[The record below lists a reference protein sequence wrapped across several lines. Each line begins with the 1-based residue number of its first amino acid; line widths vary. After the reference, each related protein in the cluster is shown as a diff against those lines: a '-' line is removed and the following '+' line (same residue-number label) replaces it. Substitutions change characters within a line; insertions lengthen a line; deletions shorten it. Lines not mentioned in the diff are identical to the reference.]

1 MRKSI
6 LLFVLFTLTSIPL
19 LLFAQGGYQVTGHI
33 ISAEDNQPMIGV
45 SVLEKGTTNGVI
57 TDINGNYSIT
67 VTKSPATLQF
77 SYVGMKTIDKQVTAS
92 TRINLTMEND
102 AQMVEEVVVVAYGVR
117 KKGTIAGSVSTVKA
131 EKMEDVPAPSFDQ
144 ALQGQAPGLMVL
156 SDSGEPSKAA
166 TFRIRGTNSINSGKD
181 PLFILD
187 GVAISSSDFNTI
199 SPNDIESIS
208 VLKDASST
216 SIYGAR
222 ASNGVVVITS
232 KRGRMG
238 EAAKVTFRTQLG
250 FSQLASKDW
259 DQMNTDERIQFEK
272 EVGLDKGQDYEK
284 LSKTN
289 INWLD
294 KVYNDTAPLQNYE
307 LSVNGGTEKLN
318 YYVSGSYYDQD
329 GIAVGSTFE
338 RVGFRANV
346 EAKANKWL
354 KIGTNSMLNYY
365 VSGSYYDQ
373 DGIAVGSTFERVGF
387 RANVEAKAN
396 KWLKIGTNSMFAYQE
411 VEQSDDGE
419 YALWAPISAS
429 FFMLPYWNPYK
440 EDGSLA
446 LQDDGSWKG
455 TTENPLAWMANNP
468 LSNKKYKLLSTFY
481 AEVTPVKNLTI
492 RSQLS
497 ADYGHTTSFYQSF
510 PSYKPN
516 NNYGGAQRSSFDM
529 LNLMIT
535 NTANYRFMLNDVH
548 SFNFMVGQEG
558 ENYHYEGF
566 QLTTRGQTNDILTNL
581 ASGSTASSWSD
592 PVTEYS
598 FLSFFARG
606 EYNYDDRYY
615 ADFSIRG
622 DGSSRFGTDNHCG
635 AFWSVGF
642 MWNLRKEKFMQKY
655 DWLTNAQIAVNTG
668 TSGNSSINNYE
679 HLALVSGG
687 YKYDN
692 ESGIAISQLGNE
704 ELSWESTWATNV
716 ALHLGFI
723 DRINLD
729 VEFYN
734 KKTTNMLMA
743 VPISYTSTGFGTRW
757 DNVGAMRNRGVE
769 INVGADVLRIKD
781 FKWNVNA
788 NVSYNKNEITEL
800 YNGVTEY
807 VASDTGRMV
816 AVGHPLGEFYLN
828 RYAGVNPINGDALWY
843 TKDGEITMEYNES
856 DKVMLG
862 KTHEAPWQ
870 GGFGTTLFWKGFSLS
885 AQFTWV
891 ADRWMLNNDRVFQES
906 NGLFSA
912 YNQSKRMLYDRWK
925 KPGDVTDIP
934 RYGVTPQL
942 DSRFLEDASFL
953 RLKNLMLSY
962 TFPQKWLKRTSFLN
976 SARIYAQGQ
985 NLLTFTNFTGMDPES
1000 TSNVYKA
1007 QYPMSRQFTFGLEVS
1022 F

>member
-354 KIGTNSMLNYY
+354 KIGTNSM
-365 VSGSYYDQ
+365 
-373 DGIAVGSTFERVGF
+373 
-387 RANVEAKAN
+387 
-396 KWLKIGTNSMFAYQE
+396 FAYQE

-622 DGSSRFGTDNHCG
+622 DGSSRFGTDNHWG

-843 TKDGEITMEYNES
+843 TKDGEITTEYNES

-870 GGFGTTLFWKGFSLS
+870 GGFGTTLSWKGFSLS

-925 KPGDVTDIP
+925 N
-934 RYGVTPQL
+934 R
-942 DSRFLEDASFL
+942 E
-953 RLKNLMLSY
+953 M
-962 TFPQKWLKRTSFLN
+962 
-976 SARIYAQGQ
+976 
-985 NLLTFTNFTGMDPES
+985 
-1000 TSNVYKA
+1000 
-1007 QYPMSRQFTFGLEVS
+1007 
-1022 F
+1022 

>member
-1 MRKSI
+1 MKNLTWQNPEQLFVAQELINKVKSKCCGIKVQVSKMRKSI

-354 KIGTNSMLNYY
+354 KIGTNSM
-365 VSGSYYDQ
+365 
-373 DGIAVGSTFERVGF
+373 
-387 RANVEAKAN
+387 
-396 KWLKIGTNSMFAYQE
+396 FAYQE

-622 DGSSRFGTDNHCG
+622 DGSSRFGTDNHWG

>member
-57 TDINGNYSIT
+57 TDMNGNYSIT
-67 VTKSPATLQF
+67 VTKSPAILQF
-77 SYVGMKTIDKQVTAS
+77 SYIGMKTMEKQVSAA
-92 TRINLTMEND
+92 TRMNLKMESD

-156 SDSGEPSKAA
+156 SESGEPSKAA

-238 EAAKVTFRTQLG
+238 EAAKITFRTQLG

-259 DQMNTDERIQFEK
+259 DQMDTNERIQFEK

-284 LSKTN
+284 LSKIN

-294 KVYNDTAPLQNYE
+294 KVYNDKAPLQNYE

-338 RVGFRANV
+338 RVNFRANV

-354 KIGTNSMLNYY
+354 KIGTN
-365 VSGSYYDQ
+365 
-373 DGIAVGSTFERVGF
+373 T
-387 RANVEAKAN
+387 
-396 KWLKIGTNSMFAYQE
+396 MFTYQE

-455 TTENPLAWMANNP
+455 TTENPLAWMENNP

-481 AEVTPVKNLTI
+481 AEATPIKNLTI

-497 ADYGHTTSFYQSF
+497 ADYGHTTSFYRSF

-516 NNYGGAQRSSFDM
+516 NNYGGAQRSSDM

-558 ENYHYEGF
+558 VDYHYEGF
-566 QLTTRGQTNDILTNL
+566 QVTTRGQTNDILTNL
-581 ASGSTASSWSD
+581 SSGSTASSWGD

-598 FLSFFARG
+598 FLSFFGRG

-615 ADFSIRG
+615 ADFSVRG
-622 DGSSRFGTDNHCG
+622 DGSSRFGTDKHWG

-655 DWLTNAQIAVNTG
+655 KWLTNAQIAINTG

-687 YKYDN
+687 YKYNN

-743 VPISYTSTGFGTRW
+743 VPISYTTSGFGTRW

-769 INVGADVLRIKD
+769 INVSADVLRIKD
-781 FKWNVNA
+781 FTWNVNA

-800 YNGVTEY
+800 YNGITEY

-828 RYAGVNPINGDALWY
+828 RYAGVNPTNGDALWY
-843 TKDGEITMEYNES
+843 TKDGEITTEYNES

-870 GGFGTTLFWKGFSLS
+870 GGFGTTLSWQGFSLS

-962 TFPQKWLKRTSFLN
+962 TFPQKWLQRTNFLS

-985 NLLTFTNFTGMDPES
+985 NLLTFTSFTGMDPES

>member
-57 TDINGNYSIT
+57 TDMNGNYSIT
-67 VTKSPATLQF
+67 VTKSPAILQF
-77 SYVGMKTIDKQVTAS
+77 SYIGMKTMEKQVSAA
-92 TRINLTMEND
+92 TRMNLKMESD

-156 SDSGEPSKAA
+156 SESGEPSKAA

-238 EAAKVTFRTQLG
+238 EAAKITFRTQLG

-259 DQMNTDERIQFEK
+259 DQMDTNERIQFEK

-284 LSKTN
+284 LSKIN

-294 KVYNDTAPLQNYE
+294 KVYNDKAPLQNYE

-338 RVGFRANV
+338 RVNFRANV

-354 KIGTNSMLNYY
+354 KIGTN
-365 VSGSYYDQ
+365 
-373 DGIAVGSTFERVGF
+373 T
-387 RANVEAKAN
+387 
-396 KWLKIGTNSMFAYQE
+396 MFTYQE

-455 TTENPLAWMANNP
+455 TTENPLAWMENNP

-481 AEVTPVKNLTI
+481 AEATPIKNLTI

-497 ADYGHTTSFYQSF
+497 ADYGHTTSFYRSF

-516 NNYGGAQRSSFDM
+516 NNYGGAQRSSYDM

-558 ENYHYEGF
+558 VDYHYEGF
-566 QLTTRGQTNDILTNL
+566 QVTTRGQTNDILTNL
-581 ASGSTASSWSD
+581 SSGSTASSWGD

-598 FLSFFARG
+598 FLSFFGRG

-615 ADFSIRG
+615 ADFSVRG
-622 DGSSRFGTDNHCG
+622 DGSSRFGTDKHWG

-655 DWLTNAQIAVNTG
+655 KWLTNAQIAINTG

-687 YKYDN
+687 YKYNN

-743 VPISYTSTGFGTRW
+743 VPISYTTSGFGTRW

-769 INVGADVLRIKD
+769 INVSADVLRIKD
-781 FKWNVNA
+781 FTWNVNA

-800 YNGVTEY
+800 YNGITEY

-828 RYAGVNPINGDALWY
+828 PLCR
-843 TKDGEITMEYNES
+843 S
-856 DKVMLG
+856 
-862 KTHEAPWQ
+862 
-870 GGFGTTLFWKGFSLS
+870 
-885 AQFTWV
+885 
-891 ADRWMLNNDRVFQES
+891 
-906 NGLFSA
+906 
-912 YNQSKRMLYDRWK
+912 QSY
-925 KPGDVTDIP
+925 
-934 RYGVTPQL
+934 
-942 DSRFLEDASFL
+942 
-953 RLKNLMLSY
+953 
-962 TFPQKWLKRTSFLN
+962 
-976 SARIYAQGQ
+976 
-985 NLLTFTNFTGMDPES
+985 
-1000 TSNVYKA
+1000 
-1007 QYPMSRQFTFGLEVS
+1007 
-1022 F
+1022 

>member
-6 LLFVLFTLTSIPL
+6 SLVCTLYSDKYPPVA
-19 LLFAQGGYQVTGHI
+19 FCAGGYQVTGHI

-354 KIGTNSMLNYY
+354 KIGTNSM
-365 VSGSYYDQ
+365 
-373 DGIAVGSTFERVGF
+373 
-387 RANVEAKAN
+387 
-396 KWLKIGTNSMFAYQE
+396 FAYQE

-429 FFMLPYWNPYK
+429 FFYVALLEPYK

-622 DGSSRFGTDNHCG
+622 DGSSRFGTDNHWG
-635 AFWSVGF
+635 AFCQSVLCGTF
-642 MWNLRKEKFMQKY
+642 VRRSSCKNMIGLLMRKLRLIQ
-655 DWLTNAQIAVNTG
+655 V
-668 TSGNSSINNYE
+668 
-679 HLALVSGG
+679 
-687 YKYDN
+687 
-692 ESGIAISQLGNE
+692 
-704 ELSWESTWATNV
+704 
-716 ALHLGFI
+716 
-723 DRINLD
+723 
-729 VEFYN
+729 
-734 KKTTNMLMA
+734 
-743 VPISYTSTGFGTRW
+743 
-757 DNVGAMRNRGVE
+757 
-769 INVGADVLRIKD
+769 
-781 FKWNVNA
+781 
-788 NVSYNKNEITEL
+788 
-800 YNGVTEY
+800 
-807 VASDTGRMV
+807 
-816 AVGHPLGEFYLN
+816 HPVILL
-828 RYAGVNPINGDALWY
+828 L
-843 TKDGEITMEYNES
+843 ITMS
-856 DKVMLG
+856 
-862 KTHEAPWQ
+862 
-870 GGFGTTLFWKGFSLS
+870 
-885 AQFTWV
+885 
-891 ADRWMLNNDRVFQES
+891 
-906 NGLFSA
+906 
-912 YNQSKRMLYDRWK
+912 
-925 KPGDVTDIP
+925 I
-934 RYGVTPQL
+934 
-942 DSRFLEDASFL
+942 
-953 RLKNLMLSY
+953 
-962 TFPQKWLKRTSFLN
+962 WL
-976 SARIYAQGQ
+976 
-985 NLLTFTNFTGMDPES
+985 
-1000 TSNVYKA
+1000 
-1007 QYPMSRQFTFGLEVS
+1007 
-1022 F
+1022 

>member
-354 KIGTNSMLNYY
+354 KIGTNSM
-365 VSGSYYDQ
+365 
-373 DGIAVGSTFERVGF
+373 
-387 RANVEAKAN
+387 
-396 KWLKIGTNSMFAYQE
+396 FAYQE

-622 DGSSRFGTDNHCG
+622 DGSSRFGTDNHWG

-668 TSGNSSINNYE
+668 TSGNSSINPKFRSI
-679 HLALVSGG
+679 LV
-687 YKYDN
+687 
-692 ESGIAISQLGNE
+692 
-704 ELSWESTWATNV
+704 
-716 ALHLGFI
+716 
-723 DRINLD
+723 
-729 VEFYN
+729 
-734 KKTTNMLMA
+734 
-743 VPISYTSTGFGTRW
+743 
-757 DNVGAMRNRGVE
+757 
-769 INVGADVLRIKD
+769 
-781 FKWNVNA
+781 
-788 NVSYNKNEITEL
+788 
-800 YNGVTEY
+800 
-807 VASDTGRMV
+807 
-816 AVGHPLGEFYLN
+816 
-828 RYAGVNPINGDALWY
+828 
-843 TKDGEITMEYNES
+843 
-856 DKVMLG
+856 
-862 KTHEAPWQ
+862 
-870 GGFGTTLFWKGFSLS
+870 
-885 AQFTWV
+885 
-891 ADRWMLNNDRVFQES
+891 
-906 NGLFSA
+906 
-912 YNQSKRMLYDRWK
+912 
-925 KPGDVTDIP
+925 
-934 RYGVTPQL
+934 
-942 DSRFLEDASFL
+942 
-953 RLKNLMLSY
+953 
-962 TFPQKWLKRTSFLN
+962 
-976 SARIYAQGQ
+976 
-985 NLLTFTNFTGMDPES
+985 
-1000 TSNVYKA
+1000 
-1007 QYPMSRQFTFGLEVS
+1007 
-1022 F
+1022 

>member
-57 TDINGNYSIT
+57 TDMNGNYSIT

-354 KIGTNSMLNYY
+354 KIGTNSM
-365 VSGSYYDQ
+365 
-373 DGIAVGSTFERVGF
+373 
-387 RANVEAKAN
+387 
-396 KWLKIGTNSMFAYQE
+396 FAYQE

-492 RSQLS
+492 R
-497 ADYGHTTSFYQSF
+497 
-510 PSYKPN
+510 
-516 NNYGGAQRSSFDM
+516 
-529 LNLMIT
+529 
-535 NTANYRFMLNDVH
+535 
-548 SFNFMVGQEG
+548 
-558 ENYHYEGF
+558 
-566 QLTTRGQTNDILTNL
+566 
-581 ASGSTASSWSD
+581 
-592 PVTEYS
+592 
-598 FLSFFARG
+598 
-606 EYNYDDRYY
+606 
-615 ADFSIRG
+615 
-622 DGSSRFGTDNHCG
+622 
-635 AFWSVGF
+635 
-642 MWNLRKEKFMQKY
+642 
-655 DWLTNAQIAVNTG
+655 
-668 TSGNSSINNYE
+668 
-679 HLALVSGG
+679 
-687 YKYDN
+687 
-692 ESGIAISQLGNE
+692 
-704 ELSWESTWATNV
+704 
-716 ALHLGFI
+716 
-723 DRINLD
+723 
-729 VEFYN
+729 
-734 KKTTNMLMA
+734 
-743 VPISYTSTGFGTRW
+743 
-757 DNVGAMRNRGVE
+757 
-769 INVGADVLRIKD
+769 
-781 FKWNVNA
+781 
-788 NVSYNKNEITEL
+788 
-800 YNGVTEY
+800 
-807 VASDTGRMV
+807 
-816 AVGHPLGEFYLN
+816 
-828 RYAGVNPINGDALWY
+828 
-843 TKDGEITMEYNES
+843 
-856 DKVMLG
+856 
-862 KTHEAPWQ
+862 
-870 GGFGTTLFWKGFSLS
+870 
-885 AQFTWV
+885 
-891 ADRWMLNNDRVFQES
+891 
-906 NGLFSA
+906 
-912 YNQSKRMLYDRWK
+912 
-925 KPGDVTDIP
+925 
-934 RYGVTPQL
+934 
-942 DSRFLEDASFL
+942 
-953 RLKNLMLSY
+953 
-962 TFPQKWLKRTSFLN
+962 
-976 SARIYAQGQ
+976 
-985 NLLTFTNFTGMDPES
+985 
-1000 TSNVYKA
+1000 
-1007 QYPMSRQFTFGLEVS
+1007 
-1022 F
+1022 

>member
-354 KIGTNSMLNYY
+354 KIGTNSM
-365 VSGSYYDQ
+365 
-373 DGIAVGSTFERVGF
+373 
-387 RANVEAKAN
+387 
-396 KWLKIGTNSMFAYQE
+396 FAYQE

-622 DGSSRFGTDNHCG
+622 DGSSRFGTDNHWG

-743 VPISYTSTGFGTRW
+743 VPISYTSTGFGIMW
-757 DNVGAMRNRGVE
+757 EPCGIVV
-769 INVGADVLRIKD
+769 
-781 FKWNVNA
+781 
-788 NVSYNKNEITEL
+788 
-800 YNGVTEY
+800 
-807 VASDTGRMV
+807 
-816 AVGHPLGEFYLN
+816 
-828 RYAGVNPINGDALWY
+828 
-843 TKDGEITMEYNES
+843 
-856 DKVMLG
+856 
-862 KTHEAPWQ
+862 
-870 GGFGTTLFWKGFSLS
+870 
-885 AQFTWV
+885 
-891 ADRWMLNNDRVFQES
+891 
-906 NGLFSA
+906 
-912 YNQSKRMLYDRWK
+912 
-925 KPGDVTDIP
+925 
-934 RYGVTPQL
+934 
-942 DSRFLEDASFL
+942 
-953 RLKNLMLSY
+953 
-962 TFPQKWLKRTSFLN
+962 
-976 SARIYAQGQ
+976 
-985 NLLTFTNFTGMDPES
+985 
-1000 TSNVYKA
+1000 
-1007 QYPMSRQFTFGLEVS
+1007 
-1022 F
+1022 

>member
-57 TDINGNYSIT
+57 TDMNGNYSIT
-67 VTKSPATLQF
+67 VTKSPAILQF
-77 SYVGMKTIDKQVTAS
+77 SYIGMKTMEKQVSAA
-92 TRINLTMEND
+92 TRMNLKMESD

-156 SDSGEPSKAA
+156 SESGEPSKAA

-238 EAAKVTFRTQLG
+238 EAAKITFRTQLG

-259 DQMNTDERIQFEK
+259 DQMDTNERIQFEK

-284 LSKTN
+284 LSKIN

-294 KVYNDTAPLQNYE
+294 KVYNDKAPLQNYE

-338 RVGFRANV
+338 RVNFRANV

-354 KIGTNSMLNYY
+354 KIGTN
-365 VSGSYYDQ
+365 
-373 DGIAVGSTFERVGF
+373 T
-387 RANVEAKAN
+387 
-396 KWLKIGTNSMFAYQE
+396 MFTYQE

-455 TTENPLAWMANNP
+455 TTENPLAWMENNP

-481 AEVTPVKNLTI
+481 AEATPIKNLTI

-497 ADYGHTTSFYQSF
+497 ADYGHTTSFYRSF

-516 NNYGGAQRSSFDM
+516 NNYGGAQRSSYDM

-581 ASGSTASSWSD
+581 SSGSTASSWGD

-598 FLSFFARG
+598 FLSFFGRG

-615 ADFSIRG
+615 ADFSVRG
-622 DGSSRFGTDNHCG
+622 DGSSRFGTDKHWG

-655 DWLTNAQIAVNTG
+655 KWLTNAQIAINTG

-743 VPISYTSTGFGTRW
+743 VPISYTTSGFGTRW

-828 RYAGVNPINGDALWY
+828 RYAGVNPTNGDALWY
-843 TKDGEITMEYNES
+843 TKDGEITTEYNES

-870 GGFGTTLFWKGFSLS
+870 GGFGTTLSWQGFSLS

-891 ADRWMLNNDRVFQES
+891 ANRWMLNNDRVFQES

-925 KPGDVTDIP
+925 KPGDVAPFFDLARREKTQP
-934 RYGVTPQL
+934 T
-942 DSRFLEDASFL
+942 SRFVQDNNYLAFSGLSCGYDFSQEKIRKYRLTSLGLRFNMNDVCRWSSIKQERGTSYPYAKNYSF
-953 RLKNLMLSY
+953 
-962 TFPQKWLKRTSFLN
+962 T
-976 SARIYAQGQ
+976 
-985 NLLTFTNFTGMDPES
+985 LTLGF
-1000 TSNVYKA
+1000 
-1007 QYPMSRQFTFGLEVS
+1007 
-1022 F
+1022 

>member
-354 KIGTNSMLNYY
+354 KIGTNSM
-365 VSGSYYDQ
+365 
-373 DGIAVGSTFERVGF
+373 
-387 RANVEAKAN
+387 
-396 KWLKIGTNSMFAYQE
+396 FAYQE

-622 DGSSRFGTDNHCG
+622 DGSSRFGTDNHWG

-743 VPISYTSTGFGTRW
+743 VSTGFGTRW

>member
-6 LLFVLFTLTSIPL
+6 LLFVLFTLTNIPL
-19 LLFAQGGYQVTGHI
+19 VLFAQGGYQVTGHI
-33 ISAEDNQPMIGV
+33 ISAEDNQPLIGV

-57 TDINGNYSIT
+57 TDIDGNYKIT

-77 SYVGMKTIDKQVTAS
+77 SYIGLKTVEKQVMAS
-92 TRINLTMEND
+92 ARINLTMESD
-102 AQMVEEVVVVAYGVR
+102 AQQVDEVVVVAYGVR

-238 EAAKVTFRTQLG
+238 EAAKISFRTQLG

-284 LSKTN
+284 LRKIN

-294 KVYNDTAPLQNYE
+294 KVYNDSAPLQNYE

-338 RVGFRANV
+338 RIGFRANV

-354 KIGTNSMLNYY
+354 KVGTN
-365 VSGSYYDQ
+365 
-373 DGIAVGSTFERVGF
+373 T
-387 RANVEAKAN
+387 
-396 KWLKIGTNSMFAYQE
+396 MFAYQE

-429 FFMLPYWNPYK
+429 FFMLPYWDPYK

-468 LSNKKYKLLSTFY
+468 LLNKKYKLLSTFY
-481 AEVTPVKNLTI
+481 AEANPIKNLTI

-497 ADYGHTTSFYQSF
+497 VDYGHTTSFYHSF

-516 NNYGGAQRSSFDM
+516 NNYGGAQRSSYDM

-581 ASGSTASSWSD
+581 SSGSTASSWAD

-598 FLSFFARG
+598 FLSFFLWPR
-606 EYNYDDRYY
+606 
-615 ADFSIRG
+615 
-622 DGSSRFGTDNHCG
+622 
-635 AFWSVGF
+635 
-642 MWNLRKEKFMQKY
+642 
-655 DWLTNAQIAVNTG
+655 
-668 TSGNSSINNYE
+668 
-679 HLALVSGG
+679 
-687 YKYDN
+687 
-692 ESGIAISQLGNE
+692 
-704 ELSWESTWATNV
+704 
-716 ALHLGFI
+716 
-723 DRINLD
+723 RI
-729 VEFYN
+729 
-734 KKTTNMLMA
+734 
-743 VPISYTSTGFGTRW
+743 
-757 DNVGAMRNRGVE
+757 
-769 INVGADVLRIKD
+769 
-781 FKWNVNA
+781 
-788 NVSYNKNEITEL
+788 
-800 YNGVTEY
+800 
-807 VASDTGRMV
+807 
-816 AVGHPLGEFYLN
+816 
-828 RYAGVNPINGDALWY
+828 
-843 TKDGEITMEYNES
+843 
-856 DKVMLG
+856 
-862 KTHEAPWQ
+862 
-870 GGFGTTLFWKGFSLS
+870 
-885 AQFTWV
+885 
-891 ADRWMLNNDRVFQES
+891 
-906 NGLFSA
+906 
-912 YNQSKRMLYDRWK
+912 
-925 KPGDVTDIP
+925 
-934 RYGVTPQL
+934 
-942 DSRFLEDASFL
+942 
-953 RLKNLMLSY
+953 
-962 TFPQKWLKRTSFLN
+962 
-976 SARIYAQGQ
+976 
-985 NLLTFTNFTGMDPES
+985 
-1000 TSNVYKA
+1000 
-1007 QYPMSRQFTFGLEVS
+1007 
-1022 F
+1022 

>member
-354 KIGTNSMLNYY
+354 KIGTNSM
-365 VSGSYYDQ
+365 
-373 DGIAVGSTFERVGF
+373 
-387 RANVEAKAN
+387 
-396 KWLKIGTNSMFAYQE
+396 FAYQE

-581 ASGSTASSWSD
+581 ASGSTASSVRSC
-592 PVTEYS
+592 
-598 FLSFFARG
+598 
-606 EYNYDDRYY
+606 
-615 ADFSIRG
+615 
-622 DGSSRFGTDNHCG
+622 H
-635 AFWSVGF
+635 
-642 MWNLRKEKFMQKY
+642 
-655 DWLTNAQIAVNTG
+655 
-668 TSGNSSINNYE
+668 
-679 HLALVSGG
+679 
-687 YKYDN
+687 
-692 ESGIAISQLGNE
+692 
-704 ELSWESTWATNV
+704 
-716 ALHLGFI
+716 
-723 DRINLD
+723 RI
-729 VEFYN
+729 F
-734 KKTTNMLMA
+734 
-743 VPISYTSTGFGTRW
+743 
-757 DNVGAMRNRGVE
+757 
-769 INVGADVLRIKD
+769 
-781 FKWNVNA
+781 
-788 NVSYNKNEITEL
+788 
-800 YNGVTEY
+800 
-807 VASDTGRMV
+807 
-816 AVGHPLGEFYLN
+816 
-828 RYAGVNPINGDALWY
+828 
-843 TKDGEITMEYNES
+843 
-856 DKVMLG
+856 
-862 KTHEAPWQ
+862 
-870 GGFGTTLFWKGFSLS
+870 FSL
-885 AQFTWV
+885 F
-891 ADRWMLNNDRVFQES
+891 LC
-906 NGLFSA
+906 
-912 YNQSKRMLYDRWK
+912 
-925 KPGDVTDIP
+925 PGRI
-934 RYGVTPQL
+934 QL
-942 DSRFLEDASFL
+942 
-953 RLKNLMLSY
+953 
-962 TFPQKWLKRTSFLN
+962 
-976 SARIYAQGQ
+976 
-985 NLLTFTNFTGMDPES
+985 
-1000 TSNVYKA
+1000 
-1007 QYPMSRQFTFGLEVS
+1007 
-1022 F
+1022 

>member
-354 KIGTNSMLNYY
+354 KIGTNSM
-365 VSGSYYDQ
+365 
-373 DGIAVGSTFERVGF
+373 
-387 RANVEAKAN
+387 
-396 KWLKIGTNSMFAYQE
+396 FAYQE

-598 FLSFFARG
+598 FLS
-606 EYNYDDRYY
+606 
-615 ADFSIRG
+615 SP
-622 DGSSRFGTDNHCG
+622 
-635 AFWSVGF
+635 
-642 MWNLRKEKFMQKY
+642 LR
-655 DWLTNAQIAVNTG
+655 T
-668 TSGNSSINNYE
+668 
-679 HLALVSGG
+679 
-687 YKYDN
+687 
-692 ESGIAISQLGNE
+692 
-704 ELSWESTWATNV
+704 
-716 ALHLGFI
+716 
-723 DRINLD
+723 
-729 VEFYN
+729 
-734 KKTTNMLMA
+734 
-743 VPISYTSTGFGTRW
+743 
-757 DNVGAMRNRGVE
+757 
-769 INVGADVLRIKD
+769 
-781 FKWNVNA
+781 
-788 NVSYNKNEITEL
+788 
-800 YNGVTEY
+800 
-807 VASDTGRMV
+807 
-816 AVGHPLGEFYLN
+816 
-828 RYAGVNPINGDALWY
+828 
-843 TKDGEITMEYNES
+843 
-856 DKVMLG
+856 
-862 KTHEAPWQ
+862 
-870 GGFGTTLFWKGFSLS
+870 
-885 AQFTWV
+885 
-891 ADRWMLNNDRVFQES
+891 VF
-906 NGLFSA
+906 
-912 YNQSKRMLYDRWK
+912 
-925 KPGDVTDIP
+925 
-934 RYGVTPQL
+934 
-942 DSRFLEDASFL
+942 
-953 RLKNLMLSY
+953 
-962 TFPQKWLKRTSFLN
+962 
-976 SARIYAQGQ
+976 
-985 NLLTFTNFTGMDPES
+985 
-1000 TSNVYKA
+1000 
-1007 QYPMSRQFTFGLEVS
+1007 
-1022 F
+1022 

>member
-57 TDINGNYSIT
+57 TDMNGNYSIT
-67 VTKSPATLQF
+67 VTKSPAILQF
-77 SYVGMKTIDKQVTAS
+77 SYIGMKTMEKQVSAA
-92 TRINLTMEND
+92 TRMNLKMESD

-156 SDSGEPSKAA
+156 SESGEPSKAA

-238 EAAKVTFRTQLG
+238 EAAKITFRTQLG

-259 DQMNTDERIQFEK
+259 DQMDTNERIQFEK

-284 LSKTN
+284 LSKIN

-294 KVYNDTAPLQNYE
+294 KVYNDKAPLQNYE

-338 RVGFRANV
+338 RVNFRANV

-354 KIGTNSMLNYY
+354 KIGTN
-365 VSGSYYDQ
+365 
-373 DGIAVGSTFERVGF
+373 T
-387 RANVEAKAN
+387 
-396 KWLKIGTNSMFAYQE
+396 MFTYQE

-455 TTENPLAWMANNP
+455 TTENPLAWMENNP

-481 AEVTPVKNLTI
+481 AEATPIKNLTI

-497 ADYGHTTSFYQSF
+497 ADYGHTTSFYRSF

-516 NNYGGAQRSSFDM
+516 NNYGGAQRSSYDM

-548 SFNFMVGQEG
+548 LFNFMVGQEG
-558 ENYHYEGF
+558 VDYHYEGF
-566 QLTTRGQTNDILTNL
+566 QVTTRGQTNDILTNL
-581 ASGSTASSWSD
+581 SSGSTASSWGD

-598 FLSFFARG
+598 FLSFFGRG
-606 EYNYDDRYY
+606 EYNY
-615 ADFSIRG
+615 
-622 DGSSRFGTDNHCG
+622 
-635 AFWSVGF
+635 
-642 MWNLRKEKFMQKY
+642 
-655 DWLTNAQIAVNTG
+655 
-668 TSGNSSINNYE
+668 
-679 HLALVSGG
+679 
-687 YKYDN
+687 
-692 ESGIAISQLGNE
+692 
-704 ELSWESTWATNV
+704 
-716 ALHLGFI
+716 
-723 DRINLD
+723 
-729 VEFYN
+729 
-734 KKTTNMLMA
+734 
-743 VPISYTSTGFGTRW
+743 
-757 DNVGAMRNRGVE
+757 E
-769 INVGADVLRIKD
+769 I
-781 FKWNVNA
+781 
-788 NVSYNKNEITEL
+788 
-800 YNGVTEY
+800 
-807 VASDTGRMV
+807 GRAHV
-816 AVGHPLGEFYLN
+816 
-828 RYAGVNPINGDALWY
+828 
-843 TKDGEITMEYNES
+843 
-856 DKVMLG
+856 
-862 KTHEAPWQ
+862 
-870 GGFGTTLFWKGFSLS
+870 
-885 AQFTWV
+885 
-891 ADRWMLNNDRVFQES
+891 
-906 NGLFSA
+906 
-912 YNQSKRMLYDRWK
+912 
-925 KPGDVTDIP
+925 
-934 RYGVTPQL
+934 
-942 DSRFLEDASFL
+942 
-953 RLKNLMLSY
+953 
-962 TFPQKWLKRTSFLN
+962 
-976 SARIYAQGQ
+976 
-985 NLLTFTNFTGMDPES
+985 
-1000 TSNVYKA
+1000 
-1007 QYPMSRQFTFGLEVS
+1007 
-1022 F
+1022 

>member
-57 TDINGNYSIT
+57 TDMNGNYSIT
-67 VTKSPATLQF
+67 VTKSPAILQF
-77 SYVGMKTIDKQVTAS
+77 SYIGMKTMEKQVSAA
-92 TRINLTMEND
+92 TRMNLKMESD

-156 SDSGEPSKAA
+156 SESGEPSKAA

-238 EAAKVTFRTQLG
+238 EAAKITFRTQLG

-259 DQMNTDERIQFEK
+259 DQMDTNERIQFEK

-284 LSKTN
+284 LSKIN

-294 KVYNDTAPLQNYE
+294 KVYNDKAPLQNYE

-338 RVGFRANV
+338 RVNFRANV

-354 KIGTNSMLNYY
+354 KIGTN
-365 VSGSYYDQ
+365 
-373 DGIAVGSTFERVGF
+373 T
-387 RANVEAKAN
+387 
-396 KWLKIGTNSMFAYQE
+396 MFTYQE

-455 TTENPLAWMANNP
+455 TTENPLAWMENNP

-481 AEVTPVKNLTI
+481 AEATPIKNLTI

-497 ADYGHTTSFYQSF
+497 ADYGHTTSFYRSF

-516 NNYGGAQRSSFDM
+516 NNYGGAQRSSYDM

-558 ENYHYEGF
+558 VDYHYEGF
-566 QLTTRGQTNDILTNL
+566 QVTTRGQTNDILTNL
-581 ASGSTASSWSD
+581 SSGSTASSWGD

-598 FLSFFARG
+598 FLSFFGRG

-615 ADFSIRG
+615 ADFSVRG
-622 DGSSRFGTDNHCG
+622 DGSSRFGTDKHWG

-655 DWLTNAQIAVNTG
+655 KWLTNAQIAINTG

-687 YKYDN
+687 YKYNN

-743 VPISYTSTGFGTRW
+743 VPISYTTSGFGTRW

-769 INVGADVLRIKD
+769 INVSADVLRIKD
-781 FKWNVNA
+781 FTWNVNA
-788 NVSYNKNEITEL
+788 NVSYN
-800 YNGVTEY
+800 
-807 VASDTGRMV
+807 
-816 AVGHPLGEFYLN
+816 
-828 RYAGVNPINGDALWY
+828 
-843 TKDGEITMEYNES
+843 
-856 DKVMLG
+856 
-862 KTHEAPWQ
+862 
-870 GGFGTTLFWKGFSLS
+870 
-885 AQFTWV
+885 
-891 ADRWMLNNDRVFQES
+891 
-906 NGLFSA
+906 
-912 YNQSKRMLYDRWK
+912 
-925 KPGDVTDIP
+925 
-934 RYGVTPQL
+934 
-942 DSRFLEDASFL
+942 
-953 RLKNLMLSY
+953 
-962 TFPQKWLKRTSFLN
+962 
-976 SARIYAQGQ
+976 
-985 NLLTFTNFTGMDPES
+985 
-1000 TSNVYKA
+1000 
-1007 QYPMSRQFTFGLEVS
+1007 VS
-1022 F
+1022 IIG